1 MAEMVT
7 GDIVLE
13 ARTLATR
20 LGKSR
25 KSALCKAFPHKADL
39 HDAQQMILRL
49 ADEAEAQRNAV
60 DGVIR
65 QHVLQAQT
73 ALNERERLRRMLSTV
88 IDANYGTSYHHIGD
102 GDGIPEAQA
111 KEIAGWWQGE
121 LERIQREYDARKD
134 QQP

>member
-1 MAEMVT
+1 MRGESMMAEMVT

-25 KSALCKAFPHKADL
+25 ESALCKAFPHKADL

-73 ALNERERLRRMLSTV
+73 ALNERERLRDLLHEASKQLACSCGVTV
-88 IDANYGTSYHHIGD
+88 SGNRCEGTCTLAKIDAALN
-102 GDGIPEAQA
+102 
-111 KEIAGWWQGE
+111 GE
-121 LERIQREYDARKD
+121 KGGE
-134 QQP
+134 